1 MTCDLPSRHRPHQ
14 DIDLADPGFGCLLG
28 IDIFVEAILHGRRGG
43 PTGTPMAFETHFGWV
58 LAGSTESCS
67 PSPEVATC
75 HVSCMTGDDLLQKFW
90 EIEDAEPALNPEERS
105 AIQHFK
111 ANQTRNDVGRFIVP
125 LPRRKNIKPLG
136 ESRTQAVRRFLALER
151 NLHSKNQFEEYFKLG
166 HAEAVPQ
173 QDLEKPPHEV
183 FYLPM
188 HAVRKDSST
197 TTKICAVFDA
207 SMKTSTGISLN
218 DSLMVGPTVYPSLIE
233 VLIRFRMHRIALVA
247 NISKMYRAIELP
259 P

>member
-14 DIDLADPGFGCLLG
+14 DIDLADPGFGCPGKIDILLG
-28 IDIFVEAILHGRRGG
+28 IDIFVEAILHG
-43 PTGTPMAFETHFGWV
+43 PMAFETHFGWV

-125 LPRRKNIKPLG
+125 LR
-136 ESRTQAVRRFLALER
+136 EYQTVRRI
-151 NLHSKNQFEEYFKLG
+151 KN
-166 HAEAVPQ
+166 P
-173 QDLEKPPHEV
+173 
-183 FYLPM
+183 
-188 HAVRKDSST
+188 SST
-197 TTKICAVFDA
+197 KIPR
-207 SMKTSTGISLN
+207 S
-218 DSLMVGPTVYPSLIE
+218 
-233 VLIRFRMHRIALVA
+233 
-247 NISKMYRAIELP
+247 
-259 P
+259 